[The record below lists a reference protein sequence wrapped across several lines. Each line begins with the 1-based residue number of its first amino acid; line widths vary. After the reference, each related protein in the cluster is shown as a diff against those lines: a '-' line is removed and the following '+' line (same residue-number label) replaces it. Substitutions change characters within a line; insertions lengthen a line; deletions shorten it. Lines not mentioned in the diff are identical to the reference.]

1 MLLDAANLYAQL
13 PDAVKAVSLMT
24 TACEIHQQRLT
35 EQPDSDERRLAVV
48 RVQCA
53 MATLLKNLHESTASV
68 KQAEEA
74 LLSAGRITL
83 RNPQLQ
89 PELTRLQVEL
99 QAIID
104 GQAAATGPGTSYAP
118 AEPPQQQPANRQP
131 LK

>member
-1 MLLDAANLYAQL
+1 
-13 PDAVKAVSLMT
+13 
-24 TACEIHQQRLT
+24 
-35 EQPDSDERRLAVV
+35 
-48 RVQCA
+48 
-53 MATLLKNLHESTASV
+53 
-68 KQAEEA
+68 EEA

-83 RNPQLQ
+83 RNPLLQ

-131 LK
+131 LQ